1 MLVQWEP
8 VDLET
13 VANESDR
20 CSPLPLD
27 PTMVLAV
34 VVAAV
39 VVEAVA
45 VLLLAEE
52 EEEPKTVALL
62 SSTRR
67 DGDCYR
73 QIQQR

>member
-20 CSPLPLD
+20 CSPLD
-27 PTMVLAV
+27 PTMVVAV

-73 QIQQR
+73 QIQR

>member
-27 PTMVLAV
+27 PTMVVAV

-45 VLLLAEE
+45 VLQSAEE

-73 QIQQR
+73 RIQR

>member
-27 PTMVLAV
+27 PTMVVAV

-39 VVEAVA
+39 VVVEVAA

-52 EEEPKTVALL
+52 EEGPKTVALL

-73 QIQQR
+73 QIQR